1 MRPNRPTSVLVI
13 AIFHFIFG
21 GLGLLCGLP
30 GLVMQGSGIG
40 NAGAGPLPASATQ
53 QQKELHEM
61 QVRVK
66 QRTEQAAPATAPFLQ
81 INVVLNLLISLLLV
95 VAGFGLVKMQLWG
108 WWGSVVYGVVR
119 IIMQIYIL
127 LFNLLY
133 SLPIGGRILEEELK
147 SQPTLQPYAWIFQIV
162 TPLAIG
168 VAALGLI
175 YPIIVLIVMSRPKVR
190 AAFRGETADAGR
202 TDDFDDDRMERRGG
216 REDEYDDELRDQGG
230 APDDRFGPAR

>member
-1 MRPNRPTSVLVI
+1 MRTKRPTSVLVI

-30 GLVMQGSGIG
+30 GFVMQASGMDRAAS
-40 NAGAGPLPASATQ
+40 AGAGQTQ

-61 QVRVK
+61 QERVK
-66 QRTEQAAPATAPFLQ
+66 QRTEQAAPLTAPFLLV
-81 INVVLNLLISLLLV
+81 NMVLNLLISLLLV
-95 VAGFGLVKMQLWG
+95 VAGFGLVKMQPWG
-108 WWGSVVYGVVR
+108 WWGSVVYSVAR
-119 IIMQIYIL
+119 IVMQVYIL

-147 SQPTLQPYAWIFQIV
+147 SRPTLQPYAWIFQII
-162 TPLAIG
+162 TPIAIG

-190 AAFRGETADAGR
+190 AAFNLAGTAGVADEYE
-202 TDDFDDDRMERRGG
+202 DDSRDRRGR
-216 REDEYDDELRDQGG
+216 REDEYDDEPRGG
-230 APDDRFGPAR
+230 GGEPDDRFGPAR

>member
-30 GLVMQGSGIG
+30 GLAFQAS
-40 NAGAGPLPASATQ
+40 GAGTAPLAAGATQ

-108 WWGSVVYGVVR
+108 WWASVVYGVIR
-119 IIMQIYIL
+119 IVMQVYIL

-133 SLPIGGRILEEELK
+133 SLPIGERILEEEMK
-147 SQPTLQPYAWIFQIV
+147 SRPTLQPYVWIFQIV
-162 TPLAIG
+162 TPVAIA

-190 AAFRGETADAGR
+190 AAFRGETADADR
-202 TDDFDDDRMERRGG
+202 TDDFDDDATDRRDG
-216 REDEYDDELRDQGG
+216 REDEYGEEPRGQGG